1 MLIPI
6 SWLKQYVPI
15 EISALELA
23 HRLTMAGTEISE
35 VKEVGT
41 DWGHDKVIIGHV
53 LKVDP
58 HPDAD
63 RLKIPSLDLGDG
75 QTAQVVC
82 GGPNLAAGQK
92 IAFAR
97 EGATLYNAKTGKLTE
112 LKSSK
117 IRGVI
122 STGMVC
128 SELELGLGEDH
139 QGILVLPDDAPIG
152 TPLVDY
158 LGDAI
163 LSAEVTPNR
172 PDCLSMLGI
181 AHEVAALTGQTV
193 TEPNLNYP
201 ENGKP
206 IDQQVS
212 INVTDSGLCPRY
224 AVSLI
229 RGITVK
235 ESPTWLKDA
244 IEKAGLRSI
253 NNIVDVTNYVMLEYG
268 QPLHAF
274 DYTTINDST
283 VIIRTAHDNEELI
296 TLDDEEREINSPI
309 LTIADPKGAI
319 ALAGVMGGR
328 DSEVTETT
336 IDVLLESANFE
347 AINTRKTARALGM
360 STEASYRYE
369 RGIRTELVPLA
380 LRRATK
386 LILEL
391 AGGSVAKG
399 ILDTS
404 PTDKIYPPLTISHDK
419 FERVLGTS
427 VSINRAD
434 EVLISLGF
442 STSRTE
448 DKSLAVEAPYWR
460 TDISIEEDLV
470 EEVARIIGYEDV
482 PATLLSSE
490 IPHQVPNPSRDVREQ
505 VRDALV
511 AAGMQETISYPA
523 TSLNSIA
530 KVGVSNSGVQAPL
543 PIANPISSDMT
554 HMRTTLRPSILD
566 TLSFNRRVSH
576 GLGFKLFEI
585 GKIYLPSDDV
595 SGGELPKEEEVL
607 IGVFDG
613 PSSETSWLTTGNTM
627 DFFYAKGVI
636 DVVFRQ
642 LGLNVEYAAYDTDQI
657 LHPGKTALLN
667 YKGNRIGVIGEI
679 HPNVLELFDIEDA
692 TVALIEIN
700 LETLYNVLE
709 GTSPTYTG
717 VSRYP
722 ESERDIAIL
731 VDDEISSAQIQDII
745 SRNKLVQSSTPFD
758 LYTGDKIPVGK
769 KSIGYRVTFRSNRS
783 TLTRQLVDK
792 TRQSIVTQLER
803 ELGAELRD

>member
-15 EISALELA
+15 KIPALELA

-35 VKEVGT
+35 VKEVGA
-41 DWGHDKVIIGHV
+41 DWGHDEVVIGHV

-63 RLKIPSLDLGDG
+63 RLKIPSLALGNG

-97 EGATLYNAKTGKLTE
+97 EGAKLYNAKTGKVAK

-139 QGILVLPDDAPIG
+139 RGILVLPNDAPTG

-193 TEPNLNYP
+193 TEPDRNYP
-201 ENGKP
+201 ENGDS
-206 IDQQVS
+206 INQQV
-212 INVTDSGLCPRY
+212 IIDVTDADLCPRY

-235 ESPTWLKDA
+235 ESPDWLKDA
-244 IEKAGLRSI
+244 IEKSGMRPI

-274 DYTTINDST
+274 DYTTIKEAT
-283 VIIRTAHDNEELI
+283 VIIRTAHNKEKLI
-296 TLDDEEREINSPI
+296 TLDDEEREINPPI
-309 LTIADPKGAI
+309 LTIADPKRAI

-336 IDVLLESANFE
+336 TDVLLESANFE
-347 AINTRKTARALGM
+347 AINTRKTARSLGM

-386 LILEL
+386 LILDL
-391 AGGSVAKG
+391 AGGCAAKG

-404 PTDKIYPPLTISHDK
+404 PTNKIYPPLRISDDK

-427 VSINRAD
+427 ISINRAD
-434 EVLISLGF
+434 EVLSSLGF
-442 STSRTE
+442 NTSRTE

-490 IPHQVPNPSRDVREQ
+490 IPHQLPNPSRDLREQ

-523 TSLNSIA
+523 TSLNSMA
-530 KVGVSNSGVQAPL
+530 KVGVSNSAGQAAL
-543 PIANPISSDMT
+543 PIANPMSSDMT

-576 GLGFKLFEI
+576 GSGFKLFEI
-585 GKIYLPSDDV
+585 GKIYLPNDDV
-595 SGGELPKEEEVL
+595 NGYELPKEQEVL
-607 IGVFDG
+607 VGVFAG
-613 PSSETSWLTTGNTM
+613 PSSQMSWLTTGNAM
-627 DFFYAKGVI
+627 DFFYAKGVLE
-636 DVVFRQ
+636 VVFRR
-642 LGLNVEYAAYDTDQI
+642 LGLNVEYEAHDTDQI

-679 HPNVLELFDIEDA
+679 HPNVLDLFNIEDSP
-692 TVALIEIN
+692 VALIEIN
-700 LETLYNVLE
+700 LETLYSTLE
-709 GTSPTYTG
+709 GTSPTYTE

-731 VDDEISSAQIQDII
+731 VDDEVSSAQIQHII
-745 SRNKLVQSSTPFD
+745 IRNKLVQSSTPFD
-758 LYTGDKIPVGK
+758 LYTGDKIPAGK
-769 KSIGYRVTFRSNRS
+769 KSIGYRVTFRSNQS
-783 TLTRQLVDK
+783 TLTRELVDK
-792 TRQSIVTQLER
+792 TRQSIVKQLER

>member
-15 EISALELA
+15 KIPALELA

-35 VKEVGT
+35 VKEVGA
-41 DWGHDKVIIGHV
+41 DWGHDKVVIGHV

-63 RLKIPSLDLGDG
+63 RLKIPSLDLGNG

-97 EGATLYNAKTGKLTE
+97 EGAKLYNAKTGKVAK

-139 QGILVLPDDAPIG
+139 RGILVLPNDAPTG

-193 TEPNLNYP
+193 TEPDRNYP
-201 ENGKP
+201 ENGDS
-206 IDQQVS
+206 INQQV
-212 INVTDSGLCPRY
+212 IIDVTDADLCPRY

-235 ESPTWLKDA
+235 ESPDWLKDA
-244 IEKAGLRSI
+244 IEKSGMRPI

-274 DYTTINDST
+274 DYTTINEAT
-283 VIIRTAHDNEELI
+283 VIIRTAHNKEKLI
-296 TLDDEEREINSPI
+296 TLDDEEREINPPI
-309 LTIADPKGAI
+309 LTIADPKRAI

-336 IDVLLESANFE
+336 TDVLLESANFE
-347 AINTRKTARALGM
+347 AINTRKTARSLGM

-386 LILEL
+386 LILDL
-391 AGGSVAKG
+391 AGGCAAKG

-404 PTDKIYPPLTISHDK
+404 PTNKIYPPLRISDDK

-427 VSINRAD
+427 ISINRAD
-434 EVLISLGF
+434 EVLSSLGF
-442 STSRTE
+442 NTSRTE

-490 IPHQVPNPSRDVREQ
+490 IPHQIPNPSRDLREQ

-523 TSLNSIA
+523 TSLNSMA
-530 KVGVSNSGVQAPL
+530 KVGVSNSAGQAAL
-543 PIANPISSDMT
+543 PIANPMSSDMT

-576 GLGFKLFEI
+576 GSGFKLFEI
-585 GKIYLPSDDV
+585 GKIYLPNDDV
-595 SGGELPKEEEVL
+595 NGYELPKEQEVL
-607 IGVFDG
+607 VGVFAG
-613 PSSETSWLTTGNTM
+613 PSSQMSWLTTGNAM
-627 DFFYAKGVI
+627 DFFYAKGVLE
-636 DVVFRQ
+636 VVFRR
-642 LGLNVEYAAYDTDQI
+642 LGLNVEYEAHDTDQI

-679 HPNVLELFDIEDA
+679 HPNVLDRFNIEDSP
-692 TVALIEIN
+692 VALIEIN
-700 LETLYNVLE
+700 LETLYSTLE
-709 GTSPTYTG
+709 GTSPTYTE

-731 VDDEISSAQIQDII
+731 VDDEVSSAQIQHII
-745 SRNKLVQSSTPFD
+745 IRNKLVQSSTPFD
-758 LYTGDKIPVGK
+758 LYTGDKIPAGK
-769 KSIGYRVTFRSNRS
+769 KSIGYRVTFRSNQS
-783 TLTRQLVDK
+783 TLTRELVDK
-792 TRQSIVTQLER
+792 TRQSIVKQLER